1 MPMDGSSAP
10 APTDPVGF
18 VRALEPFRALG
29 PLHRALLARELEVV
43 FVPAGSRL
51 LSHGGDPATHLHVVR
66 KGTALLSRDG
76 APVLTA
82 EAGEWFA
89 LPSVLDAAPPAFDVD
104 ALDDLLLYRLP
115 RAAVRQLTTDA
126 TFAAHVAA
134 GLAARLRATGLG
146 PSNDGLGAVTT
157 VKGLQRPVGDLCG
170 RGLVTVPRSADVR
183 EVAARM
189 RAGRV
194 TSVVLDGQPAAIL
207 TDRDLRDRVLAE
219 GHGPDTPAE
228 KVASHPIVSV
238 PAETPVA
245 DAQVAMLDRGIHH
258 LGVERDGR
266 LVGIVT
272 TGDLLR
278 HHATS
283 PLHAQRWLGTVE
295 RAELARAI
303 DELHAVI
310 GVLVAG
316 GLGPLE
322 TTRTVSS
329 LTDTLTRRV
338 IELVGADL
346 GPAPGPYAWLALGSD
361 ARREQTLHSDQD
373 HALVHAEVAD
383 DDAVWFH
390 ELAAGVTDL
399 LEVAGLPRCPGGT
412 MATRWCD
419 PLPVWQRRFERWLAE
434 PDVQALYETGIFL
447 DHRVVA
453 GDLDVGALDAIV
465 RSRRR
470 DAVLLARLASA
481 ASTARPPVG
490 LFHRLR
496 EDHEGRVDL
505 KAGGLVPIADLA
517 RVLAVEVGSD
527 ARSTVERLAAAR
539 EAGVLSE
546 EGADELTEAFG
557 FLLGLRLR
565 AQVTAHA
572 TGTAATTLVRV
583 DDLAPSARR
592 HLKEAFVAIA
602 RVQEVTVQ
610 RLGGSEVAR

>member
-1 MPMDGSSAP
+1 MDGSSAP
-10 APTDPVGF
+10 VLTDPVGF

-29 PLHRALLARELEVV
+29 PEHLALLSRELEVV
-43 FVPAGSRL
+43 FVPGGSRV
-51 LSHGGDPATHLHVVR
+51 LSHGGAPAAHLHVVR

-76 APVLTA
+76 AP
-82 EAGEWFA
+82 
-89 LPSVLDAAPPAFDVD
+89 
-104 ALDDLLLYRLP
+104 
-115 RAAVRQLTTDA
+115 
-126 TFAAHVAA
+126 
-134 GLAARLRATGLG
+134 
-146 PSNDGLGAVTT
+146 
-157 VKGLQRPVGDLCG
+157 
-170 RGLVTVPRSADVR
+170 
-183 EVAARM
+183 
-189 RAGRV
+189 
-194 TSVVLDGQPAAIL
+194 IL

-228 KVASHPIVSV
+228 KVASRPIVSV

-278 HHATS
+278 HHPAS
-283 PLHAQRWLGTVE
+283 PLHVQRWLGTVE
-295 RAELARAI
+295 RAELPRTI

-310 GVLVAG
+310 GVLVTG

-322 TTRTVSS
+322 VARTLSS

-338 IELVGADL
+338 IELVGTEL
-346 GPAPGPYAWLALGSD
+346 GPPPGPYAWLALGSD
-361 ARREQTLHSDQD
+361 ARREQTLYSDQD

-383 DDAVWFH
+383 GDAAWFH
-390 ELAAGVTDL
+390 ELAAEVTDL
-399 LEVAGLPRCPGGT
+399 LETAGLPRCPGGT

-419 PLPVWQRRFERWLAE
+419 PLPVWQHRFDRWLAE

-453 GDLDVGALDAIV
+453 GDLDVAALDAIV
-465 RSRRR
+465 RRRR
-470 DAVLLARLASA
+470 GDAVLLARLASA

-527 ARSTVERLAAAR
+527 ARSTVERLAVAR
-539 EAGVLSE
+539 DLGALSD
-546 EGADELTEAFG
+546 EGAEELTEAFG
-557 FLLGLRLR
+557 FLLGMRLR
-565 AQVTAHA
+565 AQVAA
-572 TGTAATTLVRV
+572 RRAGTDPTTLVRV
-583 DDLAPSARR
+583 DDLAPGARR

-602 RVQEVTVQ
+602 RIQEVTVQ

>member
-1 MPMDGSSAP
+1 MNGSGAP
-10 APTDPVGF
+10 VPTDPVGF
-18 VRALEPFRALG
+18 VRTLEPFRALDEDHLALIG
-29 PLHRALLARELEVV
+29 RALEVV
-43 FVPAGSRL
+43 YVPAGTRL
-51 LSHGGDPATHLHVVR
+51 LSRGGPPATHLHLVR

-115 RAAVRQLTTDA
+115 RAAVQQLTTDA
-126 TFAAHVAA
+126 TFAAHVVA
-134 GLAARLRATGLG
+134 GLAARLRATGFG
-146 PSNDGLGAVTT
+146 SPSDGVGAATT
-157 VKGLQRPVGDLCG
+157 VEGLQRPVGDLCS
-170 RGLVTVPRSADVR
+170 RGLVTVPRTADVR
-183 EVAARM
+183 EVAATM
-189 RAGRV
+189 RAARV

-219 GHGPDTPAE
+219 GHGPSTPAE
-228 KVASHPIVSV
+228 RIASHPIVGV
-238 PAETPVA
+238 PVETPVA

-278 HHATS
+278 HHAAS
-283 PLHAQRWLGTVE
+283 PLHVQRWLATAQ
-295 RAELARAI
+295 RAELARTM

-310 GVLVAG
+310 RVLVAG

-322 TTRTVSS
+322 TARTLSS
-329 LTDTLTRRV
+329 LTDTLTRRA
-338 IELVGADL
+338 IELVEAAL
-346 GPAPGPYAWLALGSD
+346 GPAPAPFAWLALGSD

-383 DDAVWFH
+383 DDAGWFH
-390 ELAAGVTDL
+390 ALAAGVTDL

-419 PLPVWQRRFERWLAE
+419 PLSVWERRFEGWRTQ

-453 GDLDVGALDAIV
+453 GTLDVGSLDAIV
-465 RSRRR
+465 RGYGGN
-470 DAVLLARLASA
+470 AVLLARLASA

-505 KAGGLVPIADLA
+505 KAGGLVPVADLA

-527 ARSTVERLAAAR
+527 ARATVDRLAAAR
-539 EAGVLSE
+539 AGGVLSD
-546 EGADELTEAFG
+546 EGAEELTEAFG

-565 AQVTAHA
+565 TQVAA
-572 TGTAATTLVRV
+572 RAAGTDATTLVRV
-583 DDLAPSARR
+583 DDLAPGPRR

-602 RVQEVTVQ
+602 RIQEVTVQ
-610 RLGGSEVAR
+610 RLGGDEVAR